1 MLMLSL
7 VNQRSILCQR
17 AESRVANLTKIT
29 LFVSVSQVFRGNNN
43 GDDNHLDEDDEDKD
57 DADDDD
63 DWK

>member
-17 AESRVANLTKIT
+17 AESGQSDQDHPLRQRLTSFSGKD
-29 LFVSVSQVFRGNNN
+29 N